1 MANKYCVIF
10 LYTYFYLSIWI
21 LTCQHPSLMRS
32 SQWAVP
38 CQLHTL
44 NYYAKLAKTART
56 PYGIRVS
63 RAAAAAWAGSS
74 DRFAVVMHAQIELWP
89 IAKVS
94 SVLSPKYA
102 NCDVLR
108 ACEKWQLFRESAAN
122 VHDNELCTERGR
134 VVEGAERAANER
146 GQLVIM
152 LLRDIT
158 TSGNSLSRHTH
169 THRHTPMYTELE
181 PREYRRPLSRHHS
194 DGRTQR
200 GCS

>member
-1 MANKYCVIF
+1 M
-10 LYTYFYLSIWI
+10 
-21 LTCQHPSLMRS
+21 HS

-44 NYYAKLAKTART
+44 NYYAKLAKTLRT

-63 RAAAAAWAGSS
+63 RAAAGSS
-74 DRFAVVMHAQIELWP
+74 DRFAVVVHAQIELWP

-108 ACEKWQLFRESAAN
+108 ACEKWQLFRERAQQTFMTMNFAQGEG
-122 VHDNELCTERGR
+122 ELSTG
-134 VVEGAERAANER
+134 ERAGCQRTWPISYNAASWYHNIW
-146 GQLVIM
+146 QLT
-152 LLRDIT
+152 LEA
-158 TSGNSLSRHTH
+158 HTH
-169 THRHTPMYTELE
+169 THIQTHSRMYTELE

>member
-1 MANKYCVIF
+1 MPTA
-10 LYTYFYLSIWI
+10 
-21 LTCQHPSLMRS
+21 
-32 SQWAVP
+32 
-38 CQLHTL
+38 
-44 NYYAKLAKTART
+44 YAKLAKTLRT

-63 RAAAAAWAGSS
+63 RAVAGSS
-74 DRFAVVMHAQIELWP
+74 TLLCGCCARTNRAQIELWP

-102 NCDVLR
+102 NCNVLR
-108 ACEKWQLFRESAAN
+108 ACEKWQLFRERAQPN
-122 VHDNELCTERGR
+122 VPDNELCTEREVGAGGGGR
-134 VVEGAERAANER
+134 RAANER

-158 TSGNSLSRHTH
+158 TSGNSLSRHRH
-169 THRHTPMYTELE
+169 THIPMYGDLE
-181 PREYRRPLSRHHS
+181 PREYRRPQSRHS